1 MTDVVDP
8 AVDPSGDAAVLV
20 ASVEL
25 DPGSG
30 PEQRTEA
37 VAAAVERGLAR
48 RPDPL
53 RCTAAWVLVWADG
66 RPVAALDLPLP
77 LDRADVTSQLT
88 SQLTSHLTAH
98 LTSRRAGQFPAHR
111 SSRRPSEPPAAL
123 PTVTVVVPTVV
134 QRVADL
140 DRCLGGLE
148 ALLHPGG
155 PDDVELL
162 LVDNRPVVPA
172 DDPLPELL
180 ARHPRVRRVHAPRPG
195 ISQARNAGTAA
206 ARGEV
211 VAFTDDDVLVDP
223 RWVLALATRFATHPE
238 EDVVTGLVVPA
249 ELETPAQRGYEAHY
263 GGFGGTRR
271 LTPAQVVPVPGRPGR
286 VRELG
291 AHGEVRR
298 EFPVYGIG
306 AFGAGANMAFRRT
319 ALHRGFDVH
328 LGTGTPA
335 RGGEDLAVLVDLL
348 WRGGRLGYEPAAVV
362 HHTHRRDLAGLEHQL
377 QGNGVGFTA
386 MLTALVHQ
394 DPRHLGALAGLV
406 PAAAVAKVRW
416 ARGRARSGPVEGR
429 AGTGTRTSQNTVDPR
444 RLVRL
449 ELRGMPRGPFAYWR
463 ARAAA
468 RPVLQ
473 ENP

>member
-1 MTDVVDP
+1 MTDVENP
-8 AVDPSGDAAVLV
+8 AVLPCGDGAVLV
-20 ASVEL
+20 TSVEL
-25 DPGSG
+25 G
-30 PEQRTEA
+30 PHRGTWGGA
-37 VAAAVERGLAR
+37 VATAVERAVLQRG
-48 RPDPL
+48 DTG
-53 RCTAAWVLVWADG
+53 RCAAAWVLLWQGG
-66 RPVAALDLPLP
+66 RPFATLDLPLP
-77 LDRADVTSQLT
+77 PDPADVAARLEEFPTDI
-88 SQLTSHLTAH
+88 
-98 LTSRRAGQFPAHR
+98 SRGEEAEPL
-111 SSRRPSEPPAAL
+111 PSL

-140 DRCLGGLE
+140 DRCLTGLE
-148 ALLHPGG
+148 ALHHPGG
-155 PDDVELL
+155 AAAVELL

-172 DDPLPELL
+172 EDPLPELL
-180 ARHPRVRRVHAPRPG
+180 ARHPRVRRLHAPRPG

-206 ARGEV
+206 ARGDV

-249 ELETPAQRGYEAHY
+249 ELETAAQRGYEAHY

-271 LTPAQVVPVPGRPGR
+271 LTPAQVVPVRGRPGR

-291 AHGEVRR
+291 PDGDVRR

-306 AFGAGANMAFRRT
+306 AFGAGANMAFRRP
-319 ALHRGFDVH
+319 ALRRGFDVH

-377 QGNGVGFTA
+377 RGNGVGYTA
-386 MLTALVHQ
+386 MLTALVHR

-406 PAAAVAKVRW
+406 PAAAVAKLRW
-416 ARGRARSGPVEGR
+416 ARDRARSGP
-429 AGTGTRTSQNTVDPR
+429 ADARTSTSTSTSTSTDTVDPR

-449 ELRGMPRGPFAYWR
+449 ELRGMPWGPLAYWR

-468 RPVLQ
+468 RPVPQ